1 MASEHTSI
9 IHRMHQV
16 LEKYRECEDE
26 DVQVQ
31 DEEATFDFDKAEQ
44 KVAQKLRSQQR
55 QERRADIGLQQHKT
69 TTAFFNKR
77 RRENSA
83 LSTQVDKPVDI
94 VTDISEI
101 DDLDKGK
108 TWKQLDNFMKRKR
121 LREYG
126 EWYKTHNDCAD
137 TEEDIVQ
144 VLLQKFREG
153 NYRKTNELT
162 YDAELGRITAIPD
175 SN

>member
-1 MASEHTSI
+1 
-9 IHRMHQV
+9 MHQV
-16 LEKYRECEDE
+16 LETYRECEDD
-26 DVQVQ
+26 DVQVEVH
-31 DEEATFDFDKAEQ
+31 DEEATFDFDAAEQ
-44 KVAQKLRSQQR
+44 KVAQKLRSKER

-77 RRENSA
+77 RKANSA
-83 LSTQVDKPVDI
+83 LSTQVEKQVDI

-101 DDLDKGK
+101 DDLDRGK

-126 EWYKTHNDCAD
+126 EWYKIHNDCAD
-137 TEEDIVQ
+137 AEEDIVQ

-153 NYRKTNELT
+153 KYRKTNELT